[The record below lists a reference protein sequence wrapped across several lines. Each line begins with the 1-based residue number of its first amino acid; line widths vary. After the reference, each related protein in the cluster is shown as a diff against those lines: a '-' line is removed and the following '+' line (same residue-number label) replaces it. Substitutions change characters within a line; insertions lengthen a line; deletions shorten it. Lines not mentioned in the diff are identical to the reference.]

1 MPHNAFGFPGI
12 NENDVITN
20 RMYTGDPLQ
29 AAGNLTYIEFL
40 ALVKALWENAYP
52 QIPFEPEGGGQY
64 ASYPVI
70 TYGLE
75 LRRTHTVEPKPRT
88 RYLPKDVDQIIYG
101 QRFQNIISF
110 NVITRANKADVPD
123 DENPG
128 YSGAEAADRIIEVFE
143 DFMLEHT
150 PVFKRLGASEF
161 VYSRRMADSKSTR
174 NGIDVCK
181 RTVTYMLT
189 TEKLI
194 STTIS
199 KIEKIIIDVRRY
211 MATEAANVQQA
222 TPSYENTEVNLID
235 LYQSASPSY

>member
-1 MPHNAFGFPGI
+1 MPQNAFGFPGI

-20 RMYTGDPLQ
+20 RMYTGEPLQ
-29 AAGNLTYIEFL
+29 AAGNLTYIEFM

-52 QIPFEPEGGGQY
+52 QIPVEPEAGGQY

-70 TYGLE
+70 TYNLE
-75 LRRTHTVEPKPRT
+75 LKRTHTVEPKPRT
-88 RYLPKDVDQIIYG
+88 RYMPRDSNEMIFG
-101 QRFQNIISF
+101 QRFQNVISF
-110 NVITRANKADVPD
+110 NVYTRANKADIPD

-161 VYSRRMADSKSTR
+161 IYSRRMADSKSTR
-174 NGIDVCK
+174 SSVDVCK

-194 STTIS
+194 LTSVG
-199 KIEKIIIDVRRY
+199 KIEQIAIDIRRY
-211 MATEAANVQQA
+211 MATEVENTIQA
-222 TPSYENTEVNLID
+222 TPNYPNTTVNLID
-235 LYQSASPSY
+235 LYQSSTPGY